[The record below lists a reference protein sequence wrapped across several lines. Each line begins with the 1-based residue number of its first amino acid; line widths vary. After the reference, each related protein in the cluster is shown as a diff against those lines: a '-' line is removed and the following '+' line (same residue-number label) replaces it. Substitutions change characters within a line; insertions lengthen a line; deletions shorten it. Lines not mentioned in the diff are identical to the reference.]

1 MKSYLNAQTIWSE
14 FKSYLVMAFG
24 LALYSLGWT
33 AFLIPAK
40 LVGGGIS
47 GVGALIFYATGGEA
61 DGGFKIAY
69 SYLIINVVLLYL
81 GIKVLGGKFGFK
93 SLIGILMTSFFL
105 WIGQQLV
112 TESPLNVETDRLLA
126 TIIGGGLCGIG
137 LGTVFTQGGSSGGTD
152 IIAMIINKYR
162 NVSIGRVILLCDVI
176 IIGTSYFVLKDFTS
190 VVYGYISVGIV
201 SVTLDMVLQGTRQ
214 SVQMFVV
221 SKNYQVIADR
231 LSNEVQRGVTVLN
244 GQGWY
249 SKEDQKIVMV
259 LVRKFEANQVYKIC
273 KQEDPNAFISVVNA
287 MGVFG
292 KGFDTIKAK

>member
-1 MKSYLNAQTIWSE
+1 MRKYLNAQTIWCE
-14 FKSYLVMAFG
+14 TKAYTVIAFG

-47 GVGALIFYATGGEA
+47 GVSALIFYGTGGEA
-61 DGGFKIAY
+61 GGFKIAY
-69 SYLIINVVLLYL
+69 SYLVLNIFLLYL
-81 GIKVLGGKFGFK
+81 GIKILGGKFGVK
-93 SLIGILMTSFFL
+93 SVIGILMTSFFL
-105 WIGQQLV
+105 WLGQLLV
-112 TESPLNVETDRLLA
+112 HGSPLNVETDRLLA

-137 LGTVFTQGGSSGGTD
+137 LGLVFTQGGSSGGTD

-176 IIGTSYFVLKDFTS
+176 IIGASYFVLKDFTS
-190 VVYGYISVGIV
+190 VVYGYISVGVV
-201 SVTLDMVLQGTRQ
+201 SFTIDMVLQGTRQ
-214 SVQMFVV
+214 SVQMFIV
-221 SKNYQVIADR
+221 SKSYEKIADR
-231 LSNEVQRGVTVLN
+231 LSNEVQRGVTVLD
-244 GQGWY
+244 GKGWY
-249 SKEDQKIVMV
+249 TKEEMQIVMV
-259 LVRKFEANQVYKIC
+259 LVRKFEANQVYRIC